1 MVQVFDQKT
10 WQMTNAAEADIRED
24 GTFEVTGAM
33 DSTCYAMLVIDN
45 PDKGI
50 PFFLENADY
59 TFTVD
64 VKTPSAAIES
74 DGAAQQLA
82 NQYWAEDSSNLFRIT
97 NLAAV
102 RWRVL
107 SIPEES
113 RDAQAEAVN
122 RQYEEAQS
130 RHLAVLKKY
139 LQTEG
144 QDYVAACLLCGGLQG
159 MDGSGW
165 MSQMNFVAT
174 HLTSGALDNMSL
186 NDLRECHSL
195 LSEKGKAL
203 SWGKKVETC
212 LALRERTDVGQ
223 AAPDFTVQTPDGGKL
238 TLYDVKGKV
247 KLLDFWASWCHPC
260 RELNPE
266 LIALYEKY
274 HDKGLEIV
282 GISLD
287 NDKDAWVKAIRD
299 DKLPWLQGSDLGDG
313 FRSPTAQLYGVFS
326 VPASYLL
333 DENNRIVAKYLRG
346 EALERKVA
354 EMLGE

>member
-1 MVQVFDQKT
+1 MVQVFDQVA
-10 WQMTNAAEADIRED
+10 WQMTNVAEADIRED
-24 GTFEVTGAM
+24 GTFEVTGAV

-74 DGAAQQLA
+74 DGAAQWLA
-82 NQYWAEDSSNLFRIT
+82 NRYWAEDSSNLFRIT

-195 LSEKGKAL
+195 LSEKGK
-203 SWGKKVETC
+203 
-212 LALRERTDVGQ
+212 
-223 AAPDFTVQTPDGGKL
+223 
-238 TLYDVKGKV
+238 V

-274 HDKGLEIV
+274 HDRGLEIV

-299 DKLPWLQGSDLGDG
+299 DKLPWVQGSDLGDG

>member
-1 MVQVFDQKT
+1 MRKINF
-10 WQMTNAAEADIRED
+10 I
-24 GTFEVTGAM
+24 
-33 DSTCYAMLVIDN
+33 L
-45 PDKGI
+45 
-50 PFFLENADY
+50 
-59 TFTVD
+59 
-64 VKTPSAAIES
+64 AI
-74 DGAAQQLA
+74 
-82 NQYWAEDSSNLFRIT
+82 
-97 NLAAV
+97 V
-102 RWRVL
+102 
-107 SIPEES
+107 
-113 RDAQAEAVN
+113 
-122 RQYEEAQS
+122 
-130 RHLAVLKKY
+130 AVLFSACNSNVVKVRGEV
-139 LQTEG
+139 EG
-144 QDYVAACLLCGGLQG
+144 L
-159 MDGSGW
+159 
-165 MSQMNFVAT
+165 
-174 HLTSGALDNMSL
+174 
-186 NDLRECHSL
+186 
-195 LSEKGKAL
+195 
-203 SWGKKVETC
+203 
-212 LALRERTDVGQ
+212 
-223 AAPDFTVQTPDGGKL
+223 
-238 TLYDVKGKV
+238 KGKV